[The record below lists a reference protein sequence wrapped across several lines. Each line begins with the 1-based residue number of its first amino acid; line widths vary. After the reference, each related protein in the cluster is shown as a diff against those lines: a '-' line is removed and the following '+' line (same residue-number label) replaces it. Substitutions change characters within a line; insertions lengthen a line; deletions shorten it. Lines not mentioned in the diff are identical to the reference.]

1 MRSNRSSEGRQRA
14 PSSRGGSALRS
25 SAREPG
31 GSKYI
36 TPAGAARLRA
46 ELEQL
51 WRHERPLV
59 TAQVAAA
66 AALGDRSENAEYI
79 YGKRRLREIDRRVRF
94 LRSRL
99 DQMKIV
105 DQPPRDRNR
114 VFFGA
119 RVTLEAQGG
128 ECLCYRIV
136 GPDELDLASDHISMD
151 APLGR
156 ALLGKALD
164 DEIEIEL
171 AGGAR
176 RYLILAIEY
185 PSPDPAAAAVSS
197 EPPP

>member
-1 MRSNRSSEGRQRA
+1 MRSNRTPHR
-14 PSSRGGSALRS
+14 PISSREQRDSPRP
-25 SAREPG
+25 ARAARAAHQPG

-66 AALGDRSENAEYI
+66 AAQGDRSENAEYI

-105 DQPPRDRNR
+105 DRPPSDRDRI
-114 VFFGA
+114 FFGA
-119 RVTLEAQGG
+119 RVTLETESG
-128 ECLCYRIV
+128 ERLRYRIV
-136 GPDELDLASDHISMD
+136 GPDELDMGADHISMD

-156 ALLGKALD
+156 ALLGKAL
-164 DEIEIEL
+164 EAQIEL
-171 AGGAR
+171 TLVAGLR
-176 RYLILAIEY
+176 RYTILAIEY
-185 PSPDPAAAAVSS
+185 PGLASDQS
-197 EPPP
+197 E

>member
-1 MRSNRSSEGRQRA
+1 MASQRSSEGRRLSPQ
-14 PSSRGGSALRS
+14 SSRNPA
-25 SAREPG
+25 ARTGARPPG

-51 WRHERPLV
+51 WRHERPAV

-99 DQMKIV
+99 DQMRIV
-105 DQPPRDRNR
+105 DQPPRDRHR
-114 VFFGA
+114 IFFGA
-119 RVTLEAQGG
+119 RVTLEADGG
-128 ECLCYRIV
+128 ERLCYRIV
-136 GPDELDLASDHISMD
+136 GPDELDMASDHISMD

-164 DEIEIEL
+164 EAVEIEL

-185 PSPDPAAAAVSS
+185 LSVDPSV
-197 EPPP
+197 PP

>member
-1 MRSNRSSEGRQRA
+1 MASQRSFGGRRRGAQ
-14 PSSRGGSALRS
+14 SSRGAAAPSEAH
-25 SAREPG
+25 APG

-51 WRHERPLV
+51 WRHERPAV

-99 DQMKIV
+99 DQMRIV
-105 DQPPRDRNR
+105 DQPPRDRHR
-114 VFFGA
+114 IFFGA
-119 RVTLEAQGG
+119 RVTLEAESG
-128 ECLCYRIV
+128 ERLCYRIV
-136 GPDELDLASDHISMD
+136 GPDELDMGADHISMD

-156 ALLGKALD
+156 GLLGKALD
-164 DEIEIEL
+164 DEVEIAL
-171 AGGAR
+171 AGGTR
-176 RYLILAIEY
+176 RYLVLAIEY
-185 PSPDPAAAAVSS
+185 SSADPSAAS
-197 EPPP
+197 